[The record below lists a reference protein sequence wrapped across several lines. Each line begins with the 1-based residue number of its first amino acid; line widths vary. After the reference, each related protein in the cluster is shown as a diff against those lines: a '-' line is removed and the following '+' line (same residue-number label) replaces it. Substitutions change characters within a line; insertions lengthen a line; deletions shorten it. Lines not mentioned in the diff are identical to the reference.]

1 MLSKSVRF
9 ANLVLVGLLAGN
21 ELGTLAAVHPS
32 LERLSPPER
41 IRAEQELTRRFAA
54 IMPVWMVSAVVS
66 CLLALPFSRGSA
78 GFRSTLFGTACL
90 VGMLAST
97 RIGNVPINERV
108 LELDPE
114 RDQEEIV
121 RLRERWDRL
130 HALRVALNAA
140 GLASLISGT
149 LAEDRR

>member
-1 MLSKSVRF
+1 MLKVIRF
-9 ANLVLVGLLAGN
+9 VNLVLAGLLAGN
-21 ELGTLAAVHPS
+21 ELGTKVALHPA
-32 LERLSPPER
+32 LERLRLPER
-41 IRAEQELTRRFAA
+41 VRAEQEVTRRYAT
-54 IMPVWMVSAVVS
+54 IMPFWMSSVVVS
-66 CLLALPFSRGSA
+66 CVMAVVLSRGKP
-78 GFRSTLFGTACL
+78 GFFPALAGTACF
-90 VGMLAST
+90 VGMMAST
-97 RIGNVPINERV
+97 LVGNVPINERV

-114 RDQEEIV
+114 RDQEEFV